1 MSIPLDDMAVTA
13 APWLSATGDLGDHVI
28 SSRVRLARNLARIP
42 YPSVANSTQLAE
54 VTEQLSICEDL
65 LTGSTAGSYLRAR
78 ELDLTDRQL
87 LVERHLTSPDF
98 MRENTDL
105 AVFVSGDELVS
116 VTVNEEDH
124 LRIQTLGSGLSL
136 TRAWNSASEVD
147 RGLDGKL
154 TFDFDR
160 DFGYLT
166 ACPTNVGT
174 GLRASV
180 LVHLPALVLT
190 REIESYLGRL
200 GKLGF
205 VARGF
210 YGEGTDV
217 QGNLFQI
224 SNQTTLGQTEDEIT
238 SGLES
243 ITRQLVDQE
252 RQAEKTLLRDA
263 RTELEDRVWRAWA
276 VITHARM
283 LNSSEMMNLL
293 SAVRLGTGLA
303 LLPDVP
309 RSTLNELLILTQ
321 PAHLQKAGGGALSA
335 EERDVR
341 RAQVFRARLGASN
354 GSGLK

>member
-1 MSIPLDDMAVTA
+1 MSLNLKSLAVSS
-13 APWLSATGDLGDHVI
+13 APWLSAQGDLADHVI

-42 YPSVANSTQLAE
+42 YPSVANSTQLGE
-54 VTEQLSICEDL
+54 VADTVAACTEL
-65 LTGSTAGSYLRAR
+65 LETTSPGRYLRAR
-78 ELDLTDRQL
+78 ELDTTDRQL

-105 AVFVSGDELVS
+105 AVFVSEDEQVS

-136 TRAWNSASEVD
+136 ARAWASASEVD
-147 RGLDGKL
+147 AGLDARL

-224 SNQTTLGQTEDEIT
+224 SNQTTLGQTEEEIT

-252 RQAEKTLLRDA
+252 RDAEKTLLRDA

-293 SAVRLGTGLA
+293 SAVRLGAGLGV
-303 LLPDVP
+303 LPEVP

-321 PAHLQKAGGGALSA
+321 PAHLQKAGGGTLSA

-341 RAQVFRARLGASN
+341 RAQVFRERLGGPHGA
-354 GSGLK
+354 GTK

>member
-1 MSIPLDDMAVTA
+1 MSLLLESMAVSR
-13 APWLSATGDLGDHVI
+13 APWLSADGDLADHVI
-28 SSRVRLARNLARIP
+28 SSRVRLARNLARVP
-42 YPSVANSTQLAE
+42 YPSVANSTQLSE
-54 VTEQLSICEDL
+54 VIDTLAACTDL
-65 LTGSTAGSYLRAR
+65 LEGFAPGRFFRAR
-78 ELDLTDRQL
+78 ELDATDRQL
-87 LVERHLTSPDF
+87 LVERHLTSPEF
-98 MRENTDL
+98 MRENSEL
-105 AVFVSGDELVS
+105 GVFVSEGEQIS

-136 TRAWNSASEVD
+136 QTAWQSACNVD
-147 RGLDGKL
+147 RGLDERL

-190 REIESYLGRL
+190 REIESYLNRL
-200 GKLGF
+200 SKLGF

-217 QGNLFQI
+217 QGNLFQL
-224 SNQTTLGQTEDEIT
+224 SNQTTLGQTEEEIT

-243 ITRQLVDQE
+243 ITRQMVDQE
-252 RQAEKTLLRDA
+252 REAEKTLLRDA

-283 LNSSEMMNLL
+283 LNASEMMNLL
-293 SAVRLGTGLA
+293 SAVRLGAGLGI
-303 LLPDVP
+303 LHDVP
-309 RSTLNELLILTQ
+309 KSTLNELLVLTQ
-321 PAHLQKAGGGALSA
+321 PAHLQKAGGGALTT

-341 RAQVFRARLGASN
+341 RAEFFRERLKAA
-354 GSGLK
+354 

>member
-1 MSIPLDDMAVTA
+1 MSLQLDALA
-13 APWLSATGDLGDHVI
+13 ASRAPWLAADGELSDYVI

-42 YPSVANSTQLAE
+42 YPSVANSTQLAL
-54 VTEQLSICEDL
+54 VADTFASCTEL
-65 LTGSTAGSYLRAR
+65 LEPAAAGRYFRAR
-78 ELDLTDRQL
+78 ELDATDRQL

-98 MRENTDL
+98 MRDNTEL
-105 AVFVSGDELVS
+105 AVFVSESEQVS

-136 TRAWNSASEVD
+136 AAAAKSACDVD
-147 RGLDGKL
+147 RGLDGRL

-160 DFGYLT
+160 EFGYLT

-190 REIESYLGRL
+190 REIESYLSRL

-217 QGNLFQI
+217 QGNLFQL
-224 SNQTTLGQTEDEIT
+224 SNQTTLGQTEEEIT

-243 ITRQLVDQE
+243 VTRQLVDQE
-252 RQAEKTLLRDA
+252 REAEKTLLRDA

-283 LNSSEMMNLL
+283 LNSSEMMNLI
-293 SAVRLGTGLA
+293 SAVRLGAGLG
-303 LLPDVP
+303 LLRDVP

-321 PAHLQKAGGGALSA
+321 PAHLQKSGGGSLSA

-341 RAQVFRARLGASN
+341 RALVFRERLGAA
-354 GSGLK
+354 